1 MNGDYQRGIT
11 FPLAK
16 SQFVNTFDSY
26 VSLTNTSGDLTA
38 RDGDFASPAS
48 TWGFDQQE

>member
-1 MNGDYQRGIT
+1 MVITRGGCY
-11 FPLAK
+11 PLVK
-16 SQFVNTFDSY
+16 SQFANTFDRY

-48 TWGFDQQE
+48 TWGFYQQE